1 MKTAVKI
8 IAVAAGLALVVLLA
22 MFIRKST
29 EELDVSTEN
38 DIRIEVK
45 NDLPDGLNV
54 FTDGDGILPP
64 LWKVEKDGAVI
75 YMMGS
80 VHAADK
86 SLYPLD
92 GRVKKAYEE
101 CEKVAVEHRNLTL
114 SDFVSSG
121 SEKTYP
127 ETYEEGDELKNHL
140 SEKRYKLLTDAASK
154 AGYDLNKLDKMQ
166 LWAVYTGFSAIV
178 GSEQNT
184 STEKSDGGT
193 QYGID
198 TVFQKLAVN
207 EKKERLNI
215 ETDEEKAAFYPEM
228 PEDVLGL
235 LIESRLTDEE
245 DLSEILAAYRTGDLE
260 KLFDLSYGKD
270 LSEDVPQETLDRQYE
285 YMIVNRNRKMA
296 DRALEYLNDGGKVFF
311 IAGSA
316 HFCGSDGIPALLET
330 AGCTVTRI

>member
-121 SEKTYP
+121 SGKTYP

-166 LWAVYTGFSAIV
+166 LWAVYTEFSAIV

-184 STEKSDGGT
+184 STGKSDGGT

-207 EKKERLNI
+207 DKKERLNI
-215 ETDEEKAAFYPEM
+215 ETDEEKEAFYPEM
-228 PEDVLGL
+228 PEDFIKSDGLFGFTASLDRVLYYLGKRL
-235 LIESRLTDEE
+235 AVLVKMLRDDYSRLVMYK
-245 DLSEILAAYRTGDLE
+245 IL
-260 KLFDLSYGKD
+260 LFFLF
-270 LSEDVPQETLDRQYE
+270 LDSLQSFSPF
-285 YMIVNRNRKMA
+285 MIPLV
-296 DRALEYLNDGGKVFF
+296 
-311 IAGSA
+311 
-316 HFCGSDGIPALLET
+316 LL
-330 AGCTVTRI
+330 